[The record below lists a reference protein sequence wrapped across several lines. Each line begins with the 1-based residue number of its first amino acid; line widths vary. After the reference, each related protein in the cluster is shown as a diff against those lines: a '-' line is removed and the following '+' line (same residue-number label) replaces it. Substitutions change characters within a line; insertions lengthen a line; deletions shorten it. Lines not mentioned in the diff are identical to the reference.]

1 MKKLFGTDG
10 IRGVANRYPIEPEFG
25 VRLGRAVV
33 DFCKGQDQR
42 PSLVIGRDTRISGEM
57 LEHSVIAGVLSAGGR
72 VYKAG
77 VLPTPGIAYL
87 TRACGAA
94 AGLVISASHNPYEY
108 NGFKIFS
115 NTGHKLSNRL
125 ESDIE
130 KSILSPSACKLSA
143 KNRDVGETKSLQDA
157 EERYIGFLNSTLPVS
172 FCGRNLHTV
181 LDCANGAAY
190 RVAPVLFQKLGVRFS
205 TLSVTPD
212 GRNINRSC
220 GSEHPEQLC
229 ETVIREG
236 ADAGLAFDGDAD
248 RLVAVDEKG
257 QILSGDQIMTVCAKM
272 LKENDELENNLVVST
287 VMSNIG
293 LGLALERL
301 GIQHAAAS
309 VGDRHVMEAMLKRG
323 AILGGEE
330 SGHIIFRQHHT
341 TGDGLLSALQ
351 LLRAM
356 RTFQQPLSELS
367 EFMTRYPQTLVNV
380 PVKSRYEIA
389 NIPEVAEVIAKV
401 EDKLGRRGRVLV
413 RYSGT
418 EPLCRV
424 MVEGE
429 DRSAIEKYAAEI
441 AEIIEEKLGPG
452 GGSSTLNL

>member
-1 MKKLFGTDG
+1 MMKKLFGTDG

-33 DFCKGQDQR
+33 DFCKGQGQR
-42 PSLVIGRDTRISGEM
+42 PSLVIGRDTRISGRM
-57 LEHSVIAGVLSAGGR
+57 LEFSVIAGVLSAGGN
-72 VYKAG
+72 VYQAG

-87 TRACGAA
+87 TRACGAG

-115 NTGHKLSNRL
+115 HAGRKLSERL
-125 ESDIE
+125 ESEIE
-130 KSILSPSACKLSA
+130 NSILSPSDCRFPEKELPL
-143 KNRDVGETKSLQDA
+143 DETKPLQDA
-157 EERYIGFLNSTLPVS
+157 EERYVGFLTSILPENS
-172 FCGRNLHTV
+172 CGGNMHIV
-181 LDCANGAAY
+181 LDCAHGAAY
-190 RVAPVLFQKLGVRFS
+190 RVAPALFRKLKVKCS
-205 TLSVTPD
+205 ILSVTPD
-212 GRNINRSC
+212 GRNINRDC
-220 GSEHPEQLC
+220 GSEHTEKLRAA
-229 ETVIREG
+229 VLREG

-257 QILSGDQIMTVCAKM
+257 QILSGDQIMTICAKM

-293 LGLALERL
+293 FGLALERL

-309 VGDRHVMEAMLKRG
+309 VGDRQVMEAMLERG

-356 RTFQQPLSELS
+356 RIFEQPLSELS
-367 EFMTRYPQTLVNV
+367 KLMTRYPQTLVNV
-380 PVKSRYEIA
+380 PVKRKDEIA
-389 NIPEVAEVIAKV
+389 DIPQVAKAIANV
-401 EDKLGRRGRVLV
+401 EDKLDRRGRVLV

-424 MVEGE
+424 MIEGE
-429 DRSAIEKYAAEI
+429 DRGAIEKYAAEI
-441 AEIIEEKLGPG
+441 AKIIKDELGPG
-452 GGSSTLNL
+452 EVPQP